1 MIKNNKGCVLQ
12 IKVTQEERAF
22 IEKFLLRK
30 SLLDAKR
37 HSMSAFL
44 SMSLMEKL
52 TKDYEDLI
60 DGVYDGKSDPR

>member
-1 MIKNNKGCVLQ
+1 MEKDNKGCVLQ

-44 SMSLMEKL
+44 SMSLMDKLNDDYEKL
-52 TKDYEDLI
+52 IKGMKD
-60 DGVYDGKSDPR
+60 G